1 MNRSSSNKGFT
12 LVEIMIVVVIIGLL
26 AAMAVPAFQRV
37 RQNSR
42 KASIE
47 NLVRQIAGAA
57 DQYML
62 ENGATSLTYGALTAE
77 SGNTNDY
84 LKGNPAVDLAQRL
97 NFTIAWGSIG
107 AGANS
112 VNSGGATFK
121 PGEYANT
128 NFTIA
133 QGQAFTISYP
143 GSSITG
149 VW

>member
-1 MNRSSSNKGFT
+1 MNRSSSKKGFT

-42 KASIE
+42 KASME

-62 ENGATSLTYGALTAE
+62 ENGVTELSYTVLTATTA
-77 SGNTNDY
+77 GNDY
-84 LKGNPAVDLAQRL
+84 LKGNPAAQLAQRL
-97 NFTIAWGSIG
+97 NFSITVGTDAPSTESFG
-107 AGANS
+107 AATNHNVTANFRIRQ
-112 VNSGGATFK
+112 GETFS
-121 PGEYANT
+121 
-128 NFTIA
+128 
-133 QGQAFTISYP
+133 ISYP
-143 GSSITG
+143 GSALTG

>member
-1 MNRSSSNKGFT
+1 MNRSSSKKGFT

-62 ENGATSLTYGALTAE
+62 ENGVTSLNYAQLTAVA
-77 SGNTNDY
+77 GNTNDY
-84 LKGNPAVDLAQRL
+84 LKGNPAAQLAQRL
-97 NFTIAWGSIG
+97 NFTITFSGTGGTSSANFS
-107 AGANS
+107 GANAS
-112 VNSGGATFK
+112 S
-121 PGEYANT
+121 AN
-128 NFTIA
+128 FEIA
-133 QGQAFTISYP
+133 QGQGFTISYP
-143 GSSITG
+143 GSTLSG